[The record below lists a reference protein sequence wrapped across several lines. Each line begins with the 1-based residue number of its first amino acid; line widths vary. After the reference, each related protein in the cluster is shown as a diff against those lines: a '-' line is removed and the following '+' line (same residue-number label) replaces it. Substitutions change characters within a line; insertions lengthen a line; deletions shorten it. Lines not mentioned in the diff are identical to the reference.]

1 MPEAVLHYLKDISQ
15 FPLQQIFTLG
25 SCSIYSPADSCCFIG
40 CFSSFCSPT
49 CTSWVVLCLM
59 MEIIVY
65 NHQKLIFQK
74 LIGPFPNIVRGLYNY
89 LLFDWRLLMDSKDDR
104 KASVQSYKN

>member
-1 MPEAVLHYLKDISQ
+1 
-15 FPLQQIFTLG
+15 
-25 SCSIYSPADSCCFIG
+25 
-40 CFSSFCSPT
+40 
-49 CTSWVVLCLM
+49 M

-74 LIGPFPNIVRGLYNY
+74 LIGPFPNIVLGLYNY
-89 LLFDWRLLMDSKDDR
+89 LLVDWGLLMDSKDDR